1 MSKAIPPI
9 QKFMTFNP
17 HMVDGAES
25 IKDALTLMNNQN
37 IRHLP
42 VTRENQLYGIISDR
56 DIRLALCLV
65 QADKNLLCEAICH
78 TDVYSVDPD
87 TPVDVVCEEMAE
99 HHYGCVIIKQNSH
112 IVGIFTTVDA
122 CRAVAE
128 ISRQKFHQ

>member
-1 MSKAIPPI
+1 MSKSIPPI
-9 QKFMTFNP
+9 QKYMTYDP
-17 HMVDGAES
+17 LVVKAEQP
-25 IKDALTLMNNQN
+25 IKEALELMNEQN

-42 VTRENQLYGIISDR
+42 VTRDDQLYGIISDR

-65 QADKNLLCEAICH
+65 QADKHLLCEAICH

-128 ISRQKFHQ
+128 IARQKFHL